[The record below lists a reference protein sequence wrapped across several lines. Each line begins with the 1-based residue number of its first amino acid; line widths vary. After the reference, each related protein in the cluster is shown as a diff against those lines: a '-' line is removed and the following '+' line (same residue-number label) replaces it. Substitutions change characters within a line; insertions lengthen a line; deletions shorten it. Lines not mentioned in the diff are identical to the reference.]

1 MAGNFTSLLLDID
14 IDLFSGSWFEKCKEF
29 VKFPKLSV
37 GRVAITYSLLLKLD
51 VSKYM
56 TLGILQVIK
65 MEHLHYIYHPCR
77 VLWNLDCNY

>member
-1 MAGNFTSLLLDID
+1 MDEKIVGNFVSLLLGID
-14 IDLFSGSWFEKCKEF
+14 IDLFTGSWFEKCKEF

-37 GRVAITYSLLLKLD
+37 GRVAIT
-51 VSKYM
+51 YM